1 MDSEKLQ
8 PTLNQAINWIIDIRR
23 LGRFLPICDNV
34 CLATYARD
42 ISGELIGRFL
52 KELRAL
58 NMICLNTNVSML
70 SAWANSYDYNSPLH
84 PPVRSKCL
92 CWGIWTSGNS
102 PNVVQDIQKGQ

>member
-1 MDSEKLQ
+1 M
-8 PTLNQAINWIIDIRR
+8 LNQPINWILEIR
-23 LGRFLPICDNV
+23 GNCCFAAGAMNIYG
-34 CLATYARD
+34 A
-42 ISGELIGRFL
+42 LIGRFL
-52 KELRAL
+52 KELMAL
-58 NMICLNTNVSML
+58 NLISLNANVSML